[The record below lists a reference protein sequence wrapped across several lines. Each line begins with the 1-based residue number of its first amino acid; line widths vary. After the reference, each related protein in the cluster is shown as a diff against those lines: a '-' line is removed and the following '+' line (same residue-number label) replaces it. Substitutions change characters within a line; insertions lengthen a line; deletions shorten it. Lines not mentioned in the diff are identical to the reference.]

1 MTDPATHDGAG
12 PRFIAWLGRS
22 GLALAGW
29 RVVGAR
35 PREAK
40 YVLIAA
46 PHTSNWD
53 FPLMLLC
60 GMALGVWPAWVGKAS
75 LFRAPFGALMR
86 ALRGIPIERSA
97 AHNMVGQLAAQFPL
111 RATLALAMPP
121 EGTRARA
128 PHWKSGFYFVAQTA
142 GVPIALGYVD
152 WARREGGIGAPITPS
167 GDAHADMDRIRAFYA
182 GKEGRFPALQGPV
195 CLQSEETA
203 RSQAGETP
211 SATSR

>member
-1 MTDPATHDGAG
+1 MSAPATRDETRKG
-12 PRFIAWLGRS
+12 FIAWLGRS

-29 RVVGAR
+29 RAVGVR

-75 LFRAPFGALMR
+75 LFRPPFGGLMR
-86 ALRGIPIERSA
+86 ALRGIPIERAA
-97 AHNMVGQLAAQFPL
+97 AHNMVEQLAEQFPL
-111 RATLALAMPP
+111 RETLALAMPP
-121 EGTRARA
+121 EGTRALA
-128 PHWKSGFYFVAQTA
+128 PHWKSGFYHVAQTA

-152 WARREGGIGAPITPS
+152 WARKEGGIGTPITPS
-167 GDAHADMDRIRAFYA
+167 GDAHADMEKIRAFYA
-182 GKEGRFPALQGPV
+182 GKKGRFPALQGPV
-195 CLQSEETA
+195 RLRSEDASGTVAAKE
-203 RSQAGETP
+203 
-211 SATSR
+211 AT